1 MRRERG
7 AVRADPIR
15 ATRDD
20 ECVQVRATASGSLR
34 RERGAARVDPIPAP
48 RDDASYLGMACR
60 YRRQPHIQAMRA
72 TLLASLL
79 LVAAAGPA
87 SAQENDF
94 IGDGGRLP
102 QTLSPHG
109 YLSPG
114 PTVATGPILPSPT
127 APPPGPRSPA
137 SGMAARNRGLNSIP
151 PPPAMQPDASPGI
164 NLGYTTPPQ
173 NPALGM
179 NLGYGL
185 PSQNGALSS
194 YPGSA
199 MSLESAGID
208 YAPGSPTP

>member
-20 ECVQVRATASGSLR
+20 EW
-34 RERGAARVDPIPAP
+34 
-48 RDDASYLGMACR
+48 ASYPDMGCR
-60 YRRQPHIQAMRA
+60 YRRQPHMQTIRA

-79 LVAAAGPA
+79 LIAAAGA
-87 SAQENDF
+87 AAAQENDF

-109 YLSPG
+109 L
-114 PTVATGPILPSPT
+114 VATGPPVATGPALPSPT
-127 APPPGPRSPA
+127 SASPPGPRSPA
-137 SGMAARNRGLNSIP
+137 FGMAARNRELNSIP
-151 PPPAMQPDASPGI
+151 PPPAMQPDASLG
-164 NLGYTTPPQ
+164 LGYTTPPQ

-199 MSLESAGID
+199 MSLESAGIG